1 MSRRVVIR
9 LLRDNI
15 EQGIRMNKVA
25 ALIILSLLST
35 FSIAEERI
43 IAVEGSGMVEAVPD
57 LIRISYNVFN
67 LTKNDP
73 SKAKAKVDEISS
85 LSVQSLIKLGVAEK
99 DITSSSL
106 NIETAE
112 DYDDNGNASIIG
124 HVVRRDIDIVIRDIS
139 LYGDVIQALVDSQV
153 SEIDSVKP
161 DVSNY
166 EDLKREALASA
177 AKSARANAEFLAKQF
192 GAKLDKVHQIGKQN
206 IRRQYG
212 LEEIVVTATKRS
224 ASNVKSTHYEF
235 KPGNVK
241 VSSEVYV
248 EFQLK

>member
-1 MSRRVVIR
+1 MKKIA
-9 LLRDNI
+9 L
-15 EQGIRMNKVA
+15 
-25 ALIILSLLST
+25 LIILSIFSSL
-35 FSIAEERI
+35 SIAEKRI
-43 IAVEGSGMVEAVPD
+43 IVVEGSAMVEAVPD
-57 LIRISYNVFN
+57 LIRISYNVFSLHKSN
-67 LTKNDP
+67 A
-73 SKAKAKVDEISS
+73 SKAKEKVDKISS
-85 LSVQSLIKLGVAEK
+85 MSVQVLKKLGISEK

-124 HVVRRDIDIVIRDIS
+124 HVVQRDIDVVIRDIS

-166 EDLKREALASA
+166 EELKREALASA
-177 AKSARANAEFLAKQF
+177 AISARTNAEFLARQF
-192 GAKLDKVHQIGKQN
+192 DARLDKVHQIGKQN
-206 IRRQYG
+206 IRRQYS
-212 LEEIVVTATKRS
+212 LEEVVVTASKRD
-224 ASNVKSTHYEF
+224 ALNIKSTPYEF

-241 VSSEVYV
+241 VSSDVYV

>member
-1 MSRRVVIR
+1 MKKIA
-9 LLRDNI
+9 L
-15 EQGIRMNKVA
+15 
-25 ALIILSLLST
+25 LIILSIFSSL
-35 FSIAEERI
+35 SIAEKRI

-57 LIRISYNVFN
+57 LIRINYNVFS
-67 LTKNDP
+67 LHKSDA
-73 SKAKAKVDEISS
+73 SKAKEKVDEISAR
-85 LSVQSLIKLGVAEK
+85 SVQVLKNLGVSEN

-112 DYDDNGNASIIG
+112 DYDDNGNAAIIG
-124 HVVRRDIDIVIRDIS
+124 HVVRRDIDVVIRDIS

-166 EDLKREALASA
+166 EELKREALASA
-177 AKSARANAEFLAKQF
+177 AKSARANAEFLARQF
-192 GAKLDKVHQIGKQN
+192 DAKLDKVHQIGKQN
-206 IRRQYG
+206 IRRQYS
-212 LEEIVVTATKRS
+212 LEEVIVTASKRD
-224 ASNVKSTHYEF
+224 ALNIKSTPYEF

>member
-1 MSRRVVIR
+1 MKKIA
-9 LLRDNI
+9 L
-15 EQGIRMNKVA
+15 
-25 ALIILSLLST
+25 LIILSIFSSL
-35 FSIAEERI
+35 SIAEKRI

-57 LIRISYNVFN
+57 LIRINYNVFS
-67 LTKNDP
+67 LHKSDA
-73 SKAKAKVDEISS
+73 SKAKEKVDEISAR
-85 LSVQSLIKLGVAEK
+85 SVQVLKNLGVSEN

-112 DYDDNGNASIIG
+112 DYDDNGNAAIIG
-124 HVVRRDIDIVIRDIS
+124 HVVRRDIDVVIRDIS

-153 SEIDSVKP
+153 SEIDSVEP

-166 EDLKREALASA
+166 EELKREALASA
-177 AKSARANAEFLAKQF
+177 AKSARANAEFLARQF
-192 GAKLDKVHQIGKQN
+192 DAKLDKVHQIGKQN
-206 IRRQYG
+206 IRRQYS
-212 LEEIVVTATKRS
+212 LEEVIVTASKRD
-224 ASNVKSTHYEF
+224 ALNIKSTPYEF

>member
-1 MSRRVVIR
+1 MKRI
-9 LLRDNI
+9 
-15 EQGIRMNKVA
+15 A
-25 ALIILSLLST
+25 ALIVLSLVSIL
-35 FSIAEERI
+35 SIAEERI

-57 LIRISYNVFN
+57 LIRISYNVYN
-67 LTKNDP
+67 IQKTDA
-73 SKAKAKVDEISS
+73 SKAKSIVDEISS
-85 LSVQSLIKLGVAEK
+85 LSVQSLIEIGVSEK

-112 DYDDNGNASIIG
+112 EYDDIGNVAIVG
-124 HVVRRDIDIVIRDIS
+124 HGVRRDIDIVIRDVS

-166 EDLKREALASA
+166 EELKREALASA
-177 AKSARANAEFLAKQF
+177 AKSARSNAEFLAQQF

-206 IRRQYG
+206 IRRQFS
-212 LEEIVVTATKRS
+212 LEEIIVTAQKRS
-224 ASNVKSTHYEF
+224 DSNIKRTPFEF
-235 KPGNVK
+235 RPGNVK

>member
-1 MSRRVVIR
+1 
-9 LLRDNI
+9 
-15 EQGIRMNKVA
+15 MNKIATLV
-25 ALIILSLLST
+25 ILSLLST
-35 FSIAEERI
+35 FSIAEQRI

-67 LTKNDP
+67 LHKDDP

-85 LSVQSLIKLGVAEK
+85 VSVQTLINLGVSEK

-112 DYDDNGNASIIG
+112 DYDDNDNGNASIIG
-124 HVVRRDIDIVIRDIS
+124 HVVRRDIDIVIRDIG

-166 EDLKREALASA
+166 EELKREALASA
-177 AKSARANAEFLAKQF
+177 AQSARSNAEFLAKQF

-206 IRRQYG
+206 IRRQYS
-212 LEEIVVTATKRS
+212 LEEIVVTAQKRS
-224 ASNVKSTHYEF
+224 ASNIKSTPYEF

>member
-1 MSRRVVIR
+1 
-9 LLRDNI
+9 
-15 EQGIRMNKVA
+15 MNKIA
-25 ALIILSLLST
+25 TLIILSLIST

-57 LIRISYNVFN
+57 LIRINYNVFN
-67 LTKNDP
+67 LHKSDV

-85 LSVQSLIKLGVAEK
+85 LSVQALTKLGVSEK

-106 NIETAE
+106 SVDTAE
-112 DYDDNGNASIIG
+112 DYDDNGNTSVIG
-124 HVVRRDIDIVIRDIS
+124 HVVRRDIDVVVRDIS

-153 SEIDSVKP
+153 SEIESVKP

-166 EDLKREALASA
+166 EELKREALASA
-177 AKSARANAEFLAKQF
+177 AKSAKSNAEFLAKQF
-192 GAKLDKVHQIGKQN
+192 GAKIDKVHQIGKQN
-206 IRRQYG
+206 IRRQYS
-212 LEEIVVTATKRS
+212 LEEIVVTARKRS
-224 ASNVKSTHYEF
+224 ASNVKSTPYEF

>member
-1 MSRRVVIR
+1 
-9 LLRDNI
+9 
-15 EQGIRMNKVA
+15 MNKIA
-25 ALIILSLLST
+25 TLLMLSLLST
-35 FSIAEERI
+35 LSFAEERI

-57 LIRISYNVFN
+57 VIRISYNVFN
-67 LTKNDP
+67 LHKSDP

-85 LSVQSLIKLGVAEK
+85 LSVQALTKLGVSEK

-112 DYDDNGNASIIG
+112 DYDNNGNAAIIG
-124 HVVRRDIDIVIRDIS
+124 HVVRRDIDIVIRDVS
-139 LYGDVIQALVDSQV
+139 LYGEVIQTLVDSQV

-166 EDLKREALASA
+166 EELKREALASA
-177 AKSARANAEFLAKQF
+177 AKSAKSNAEFLAKQF

-206 IRRQYG
+206 TRRKYS
-212 LEEIVVTATKRS
+212 LEEIVVTAQKRN
-224 ASNVKSTHYEF
+224 ASNVKNTPYDF

>member
-1 MSRRVVIR
+1 MRTA
-9 LLRDNI
+9 LTGNI
-15 EQGIRMNKVA
+15 EQGIRMNKIA
-25 ALIILSLLST
+25 ALIILSLLSN
-35 FSIAEERI
+35 FSIAKQRI

-67 LTKNDP
+67 LHKDDP
-73 SKAKAKVDEISS
+73 SKAKVKVDEISS
-85 LSVQSLIKLGVAEK
+85 LSVQTLIKLGLSEK

-106 NIETAE
+106 NVETAE
-112 DYDDNGNASIIG
+112 DYDDNGNTSIIG
-124 HVVRRDIDIVIRDIS
+124 HVVRRDIDIVIRDIN
-139 LYGDVIQALVDSQV
+139 LYGDVIQTLVDSQV
-153 SEIDSVKP
+153 SEIYSVKP

-177 AKSARANAEFLAKQF
+177 ARSARSNAEFLAKQF

-206 IRRQYG
+206 IRRQYS
-212 LEEIVVTATKRS
+212 LEEIIVTARKRS
-224 ASNVKSTHYEF
+224 ASNVKSTPYEF

-241 VSSEVYV
+241 VSSDVYV

>member
-1 MSRRVVIR
+1 MGMKKIA
-9 LLRDNI
+9 LLLVLLTINS
-15 EQGIRMNKVA
+15 
-25 ALIILSLLST
+25 LS
-35 FSIAEERI
+35 FSEERI

-57 LIRISYNVFN
+57 IIRISYSVFN
-67 LTKNDP
+67 FHKSDS
-73 SKAKAKVDEISS
+73 SKAKARVDEISS
-85 LSVQSLIKLGVAEK
+85 NSVQALIKLGVSEK

-106 NIETAE
+106 NVETAE

-124 HVVRRDIDIVIRDIS
+124 HVVRRNIDIIVRDIS

-166 EDLKREALASA
+166 EELKTQALASA
-177 AKSARANAEFLAKQF
+177 AKNAKDSAEFLAKQF
-192 GAKLDKVHQIGKQN
+192 GAKLNKVHQIGKQN
-206 IRRQYG
+206 IRRQFS
-212 LEEIVVTATKRS
+212 LEEVLVTAQKRS
-224 ASNVKSTHYEF
+224 ASNVKNTPYEF

>member
-1 MSRRVVIR
+1 MYKI
-9 LLRDNI
+9 
-15 EQGIRMNKVA
+15 A
-25 ALIILSLLST
+25 ALIILPLLST

-43 IAVEGSGMVEAVPD
+43 ITVEGSGVVEAVPD
-57 LIRISYNVFN
+57 LIRISYSVFN
-67 LTKNDP
+67 LHKDDP
-73 SKAKAKVDEISS
+73 SKAKAKVDAISS
-85 LSVQSLIKLGVAEK
+85 LSVQALIKLGVSEK
-99 DITSSSL
+99 DVTSSSL

-112 DYDDNGNASIIG
+112 DYDGNDNASIIG

-139 LYGDVIQALVDSQV
+139 LYSDVIQALVDGQV
-153 SEIDSVKP
+153 SEINSVKP

-166 EDLKREALASA
+166 EELKREALASA
-177 AKSARANAEFLAKQF
+177 AQSAKYNAEFLAKQF

-206 IRRQYG
+206 IRRQYS
-212 LEEIVVTATKRS
+212 LEEIIVTAQKRS
-224 ASNVKSTHYEF
+224 SSNIKSTPYEF

>member
-1 MSRRVVIR
+1 MDKI
-9 LLRDNI
+9 
-15 EQGIRMNKVA
+15 A

-57 LIRISYNVFN
+57 LIRINYNVFN
-67 LTKNDP
+67 LHKSDA
-73 SKAKAKVDEISS
+73 SKAKEKVDEISS
-85 LSVQSLIKLGVAEK
+85 LSVLALTKLGVSEK

-106 NIETAE
+106 SVDTAK
-112 DYDDNGNASIIG
+112 DYDDNGNTSVIG
-124 HVVRRDIDIVIRDIS
+124 HVVRRDIDVVVRDIN

-153 SEIDSVKP
+153 SEIESVKP

-166 EDLKREALASA
+166 EELKRKALASA
-177 AKSARANAEFLAKQF
+177 AKSAKSSAEFLAKQF

-206 IRRQYG
+206 IRRQYS
-212 LEEIVVTATKRS
+212 LEEVVVTARMRS
-224 ASNVKSTHYEF
+224 ASNVKNTPYEF

-248 EFQLK
+248 EYRLK

>member
-1 MSRRVVIR
+1 MKKIA
-9 LLRDNI
+9 L
-15 EQGIRMNKVA
+15 
-25 ALIILSLLST
+25 LIILSIFSSL
-35 FSIAEERI
+35 SIAEKRI

-57 LIRISYNVFN
+57 LIRINYNVFS
-67 LTKNDP
+67 LHKNDA
-73 SKAKAKVDEISS
+73 SKAKEKVDEISAK
-85 LSVQSLIKLGVAEK
+85 SVQVLKNLGVSEK

-112 DYDDNGNASIIG
+112 DYDDNGNAAIIG
-124 HVVRRDIDIVIRDIS
+124 HVVRRDIDVVIRDIS

-166 EDLKREALASA
+166 EELKREALASA
-177 AKSARANAEFLAKQF
+177 AKSARANAEFLARQF
-192 GAKLDKVHQIGKQN
+192 DAKLDKVHQIGKQN
-206 IRRQYG
+206 IRRQYS
-212 LEEIVVTATKRS
+212 LEEVIVTASKRG
-224 ASNVKSTHYEF
+224 ALNIKSTPYEF

-241 VSSEVYV
+241 VSSKVYV